1 MTAAIDMPVIDDLS
15 RRLIDGFQRDLP
27 LTPRPYAEIA
37 DQLEADEAD
46 VIDRLH
52 QLIAEGVVSRVGPVF
67 TPHRVGWSTLA
78 AMAVPDDRLE
88 DVAQLVSSYE
98 EVNHNYE
105 REHDFNLWFVVAA
118 PSEARVAEVLDEIG
132 ARTGFE
138 VLDLPLIEAY
148 RLDLGFGLQWA

>member
-1 MTAAIDMPVIDDLS
+1 MTKSDGITAVDELG

-27 LTPRPYAEIA
+27 LVPCPYAEIA
-37 DQLEADEAD
+37 QRLETDEAD
-46 VIDRLH
+46 VIDRLRR
-52 QLIAEGVVSRVGPVF
+52 LIAEGVVSRVGPVF

-78 AMAVPDDRLE
+78 AMAVPDDRLDE
-88 DVAQLVSSYE
+88 VAKLVSGYD

-105 REHDFNLWFVVAA
+105 REHEFNLWFVVAA
-118 PSEARVAEVLDEIG
+118 PSEARVAEVLGEIG
-132 ARTGFE
+132 TRTGFD